1 MPHPIHFGS
10 FEKNLKSFLSKN
22 NFSQIFVL
30 VDDNTEKLCLPHLL
44 PHLPKA
50 KIIGF
55 PHGEQNKNLET
66 CQAIWE
72 YLLENRADRKT
83 LLINLGGGVV
93 GDMGG
98 FCAAVYKR
106 GMPFIQIP
114 TTLLAQVDASV
125 GGKVGIDL
133 GGVKNSIGV
142 FCEPQAVFID
152 SVFLQ
157 TLPHRQIVSGYAEM
171 LKHGLIADADL
182 LNKLFKHLPLEEP
195 YQFSWDELIQSSVAI
210 KKSIVEADPFEQN
223 VRKKLNFGHT
233 IGHAIESYSLQH
245 DDDPFLHGE
254 AIAIGLVAEIYL
266 SKRKLNLPEKQF
278 IEALFYVFRLFENG
292 YPFIPPGA
300 FPEILYYIDNDKK
313 NTSQTINCTLLREI
327 GDAVCDV
334 PITHTDIIN
343 ALNFI
348 NTGEE

>member
-1 MPHPIHFGS
+1 MPPPIHFGS
-10 FEKNLKSFLSKN
+10 FPNELKSFLSKN

-55 PHGEQNKNLET
+55 LHGELNKSLET

-72 YLLENRADRKT
+72 FLLEERADRKS

-125 GGKVGIDL
+125 GGKLGIDL

-142 FCEPQAVFID
+142 FCEPEAVFID
-152 SVFLQ
+152 SIFLQ

-182 LNKLFKHLPLEEP
+182 FTKLSNHFPLEKP
-195 YQFSWDELIQSSVAI
+195 YRFSWDELIQSSVTI
-210 KKSIVEADPFEQN
+210 KKSIVDADPLEQN

-233 IGHAIESYSLQH
+233 IGHAIESYSLRY
-245 DDDPFLHGE
+245 DNDPLLHGE
-254 AIAIGLVAEIYL
+254 AVAIGLVAEIYL
-266 SKRKLNLPEKQF
+266 SKRKLNMSKQQF
-278 IEALFYVFRLFENG
+278 MEALFYVFRLFEDG
-292 YPFIPPGA
+292 HPFIPTDA
-300 FPEILYYIDNDKK
+300 FPEILYYIENDKK
-313 NTSQTINCTLLREI
+313 NASQTINCTLLREI

-334 PITHTDIIN
+334 PITHTDIID
-343 ALNFI
+343 ALMFI